1 MLQNDFLNLI
11 ANGSQSALEF
21 DGSKT
26 SRIPPTLDEAL
37 DITLHSTDETKQAT
51 QTELSLFATSTT
63 PPSFTQTLPNTTPG
77 SLHRLNTRLP
87 KDVSKRIIAASK
99 TRGFSVT
106 TAVQYALILAAQSY
120 LAPADSRLLCFN
132 AYNIHGRTLAPWNG
146 TQGATGL
153 YHIDRLW
160 TIDLTANR
168 DYSSI
173 AASLTSHYQRDMK
186 PLLGILTSY
195 IQDFGVFF

>member
-1 MLQNDFLNLI
+1 M
-11 ANGSQSALEF
+11 
-21 DGSKT
+21 
-26 SRIPPTLDEAL
+26 R
-37 DITLHSTDETKQAT
+37 
-51 QTELSLFATSTT
+51 
-63 PPSFTQTLPNTTPG
+63 
-77 SLHRLNTRLP
+77 RLNTRLP

-106 TAVQYALILAAQSY
+106 TTVQSALILAAQSY

-132 AYNIHGRTLAPWNG
+132 AYNIRGRTLAPWNG
-146 TQGATGL
+146 SQGATGL
-153 YHIDRLW
+153 YHIDRPW

-168 DYSSI
+168 DYSST

-195 IQDFGVFF
+195 IQAFGVFFCKASRAGNPSARYRAS